1 VWIIGTMMI
10 PTAFKVSMAG
20 HRAAAVG
27 QACESGEET
36 ASELTTIG
44 RLAAPYQGEAFMSSN
59 GADQIMQRASG

>member
-27 QACESGEET
+27 QLCETAEET
-36 ASELTTIG
+36 ASEFTPIG
-44 RLAAPYQGEAFMSSN
+44 RLAAPYQGEAFISIN
-59 GADQIMQRASG
+59 CADQIMPRASA